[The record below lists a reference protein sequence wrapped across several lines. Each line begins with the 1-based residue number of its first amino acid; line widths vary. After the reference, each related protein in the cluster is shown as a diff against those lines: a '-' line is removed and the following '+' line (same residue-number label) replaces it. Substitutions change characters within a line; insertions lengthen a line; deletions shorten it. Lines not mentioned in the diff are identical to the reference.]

1 MISAVG
7 SNAASANSA
16 TGQQVKTVANGDFET
31 FLKML
36 TAQIQNQDP
45 LNPMEG
51 SDFAVQLATFSGVEQ
66 QVRTNDL
73 LVDLARQMGA
83 SGLSQLSGW
92 IGKEAR
98 TTAPVYFG
106 NSALTLDVAPDER
119 ADSVV
124 LVTMNQAGR
133 EMTREEIGPG
143 TGQIEWLGKD
153 ALGGKLP
160 DGLYSFRAE
169 SYREGELIGE
179 SDVGAYARISEAELT
194 DKGVMLVF
202 EGGGSALSEEIT
214 ALRGGGNG

>member
-1 MISAVG
+1 MISALG
-7 SNAASANSA
+7 NTATAATAASGQQAKTAANS
-16 TGQQVKTVANGDFET
+16 DFET

-73 LVDLARQMGA
+73 LVELARQMGA

-98 TTAPVYFG
+98 TTAPVHFG
-106 NSALTLDVAPDER
+106 SAALTLDVAPDAR

-124 LVTMNQAGR
+124 LVTMDQAGR

-143 TGQIEWLGKD
+143 TGQIEWMGKD

-179 SDVGAYARISEAELT
+179 GDVGVYARITEAALT

-202 EGGGSALSEEIT
+202 EGGGSALSEEVT
-214 ALRGGGNG
+214 ALRDGQNG